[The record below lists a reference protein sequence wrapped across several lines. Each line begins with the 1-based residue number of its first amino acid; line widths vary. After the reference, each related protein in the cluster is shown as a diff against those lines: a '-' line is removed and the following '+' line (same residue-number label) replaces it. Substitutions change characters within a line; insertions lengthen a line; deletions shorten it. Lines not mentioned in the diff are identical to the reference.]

1 MPAWLPLRVKWPP
14 TGKKSPPP
22 LNEAMPPPRAPAK
35 IVVGVSSV
43 NVVACQTE
51 WPPMRQQEA
60 VPPCLGAQRPI
71 GHPGEVVMRVFVTGA
86 IGFVG
91 SAIVQEL
98 INAGHQV
105 LGLRAAERGAESLN
119 GVPIHLADGLE
130 IREVMESL

>member
-1 MPAWLPLRVKWPP
+1 
-14 TGKKSPPP
+14 
-22 LNEAMPPPRAPAK
+22 
-35 IVVGVSSV
+35 
-43 NVVACQTE
+43 
-51 WPPMRQQEA
+51 
-60 VPPCLGAQRPI
+60 
-71 GHPGEVVMRVFVTGA
+71 MRVFVTGA